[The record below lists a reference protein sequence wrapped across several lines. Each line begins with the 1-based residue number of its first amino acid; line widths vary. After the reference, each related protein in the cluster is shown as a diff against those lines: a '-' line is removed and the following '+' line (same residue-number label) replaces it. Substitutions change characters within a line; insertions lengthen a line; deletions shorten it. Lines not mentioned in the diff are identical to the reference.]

1 MLVTLAAAWCLVSS
15 ACEHPLLAV
24 LNVFYLAALC
34 RSLGPLPVALI
45 CSTALDVVVM
55 LSILTTLV
63 VVCSVYHLLLPTV
76 LGVACPQRC
85 CNALDSDGTKM
96 RAVGWRC
103 SYGTPL
109 ENIFLGLL
117 YSRAGTA
124 IWPLRYPIW
133 VTSVGGSLT
142 PFSRQQLPLFL
153 LTYRRAAA
161 PPCTIPR
168 SRTLWS
174 ISLSGGPI

>member
-1 MLVTLAAAWCLVSS
+1 MSSTWPPFVVHSVRYQLPSS
-15 ACEHPLLAV
+15 ARPPLML
-24 LNVFYLAALC
+24 LC
-34 RSLGPLPVALI
+34 CSRSWPPLMSSAR
-45 CSTALDVVVM
+45 STI
-55 LSILTTLV
+55 S
-63 VVCSVYHLLLPTV
+63 CYQPSS
-76 LGVACPQRC
+76 GVACPQRC
-85 CNALDSDGTKM
+85 CNALDSDGMKM

-153 LTYRRAAA
+153 LTYRCAAA
-161 PPCTIPR
+161 PHCTIPR